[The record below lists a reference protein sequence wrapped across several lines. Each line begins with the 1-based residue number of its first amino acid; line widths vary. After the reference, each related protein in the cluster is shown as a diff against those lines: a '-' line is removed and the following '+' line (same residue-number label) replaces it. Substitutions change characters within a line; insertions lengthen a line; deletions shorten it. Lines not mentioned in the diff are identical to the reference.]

1 MTDLAKSSAWIS
13 DPVSPRQGGRWDL
26 LVIGGGTAGLV
37 AAKAAAGFGATV
49 LLVEKDRTGGD
60 CLWTGCV
67 PSKTLLSAAH
77 TAALARRAGRYGVTV
92 TGVEVDFAAVMRQ
105 VRAVID
111 TIEPTDS
118 PAALRA
124 AGVRVAHGT
133 ATFPGRRTSQ
143 VDGAAVSFRRA
154 LVATGAEPVMPP
166 IPGLAQAGPLTS
178 ETIWALTALPERL
191 LVLGGGSIG
200 CELGQA
206 FARLGSSVSIVEAA
220 ATLLVGEGPDA
231 AALVTAALTAD
242 GVSVRTGVLVQ
253 KVSTADHGWCAEL
266 ADGSAV
272 ARPTC
277 APAPPW
283 CPGAPASSRI
293 RRVESRPTTSQ
304 KPPSPVYRSP
314 VRCTSP
320 APHRISLLKTVE
332 VSILRPPADRTSE
345 YTVGSTATLPLL
357 K

>member
-49 LLVEKDRTGGD
+49 LLVEKDRSGGD

-67 PSKTLLSAAH
+67 PSKTLLSAAR
-77 TAALARRAGRYGVTV
+77 TAAQVRRADRYGVTV
-92 TGVEVDFAAVMRQ
+92 TGVEVWV
-105 VRAVID
+105 
-111 TIEPTDS
+111 
-118 PAALRA
+118 
-124 AGVRVAHGT
+124 
-133 ATFPGRRTSQ
+133 
-143 VDGAAVSFRRA
+143 
-154 LVATGAEPVMPP
+154 
-166 IPGLAQAGPLTS
+166 
-178 ETIWALTALPERL
+178 LTALPERL

-200 CELGQA
+200 GELGQA

-242 GVSVRTGVLVQ
+242 VVSVRTGVLVQ
-253 KVSTADHGWCAEL
+253 KVSTADQGWCAEL

-293 RRVESRPTTSQ
+293 RRVESRPTTS
-304 KPPSPVYRSP
+304 
-314 VRCTSP
+314 
-320 APHRISLLKTVE
+320 
-332 VSILRPPADRTSE
+332 
-345 YTVGSTATLPLL
+345 
-357 K
+357 